1 MSTIITKNSSTA
13 SAVPSAGSLVQGEL
27 AVNVTDKKLYTKD
40 SGGTVQKLV
49 GSLGNQEAN
58 AVAITGGAISGLSA
72 PSTSSGA
79 ATKGY
84 VDSLIT
90 TNQGYADAAAASAT
104 LANDWATKTSGP
116 VAGGEYSAKYNA
128 QLAATSASNASASA
142 SSASSSSSSASS
154 YASSA
159 AAAQAAAEAARDATL
174 NAYDQFDDR
183 YLGSKTSDPT
193 VDNDG
198 NALLAGSLY
207 YNSVSQVMRL
217 YTGSAWVAAYVS
229 GAGYLASANNLSDV
243 DNAATARTNLG
254 LAIGTN
260 VQAWDADLDTW
271 ATKTAPTG
279 DAVGTTDT
287 QTLTNKT
294 LTGYTETV
302 YSLSGTDINPAN
314 GTVQTK
320 TLAANTTFTESIAD
334 GQSVVLM
341 LNTSTYTVTWPTTT
355 WINTSGTGSAPTLK
369 ASATNTVVLWQ
380 VGGVLYGNWV
390 GSN

>member
-1 MSTIITKNSSTA
+1 MTTIITKNSSTA

-271 ATKTAPTG
+271 ATKTAPTSTV
-279 DAVGTTDT
+279 VGTTDT

>member
-1 MSTIITKNSSTA
+1 MTTIITKNSSTA

-243 DNAATARTNLG
+243 ANASTARTNLG
-254 LAIGTN
+254 LSIGTN

-369 ASATNTVVLWQ
+369 ASATNTIVLWQ

>member
-1 MSTIITKNSSTA
+1 MTTIITKNSSTA

-27 AVNVTDKKLYTKD
+27 AVNVTDKKIYTKD

-72 PSTSSGA
+72 PSTSSSA

-128 QLAATSASNASASA
+128 QLAATSASNASTSA
-142 SSASSSSSSASS
+142 ANAASSSSSASS

-198 NALLAGSLY
+198 NALLAGALY

-229 GAGYLASANNLSDV
+229 GAGYLASANNLSDLT
-243 DNAATARTNLG
+243 NTATARTNLG

-271 ATKTAPTG
+271 ATKTAPTSTV
-279 DAVGTTDT
+279 VGTTDT

-302 YSLSGTDINPAN
+302 YALSGTDINPAN

-320 TLAANTTFTESIAD
+320 TLSANTTFTESIAD

-369 ASATNTVVLWQ
+369 ASATNTIVLWQ

>member
-1 MSTIITKNSSTA
+1 MTTIITKNSSTA

-271 ATKTAPTG
+271 ATKTAPTSTV
-279 DAVGTTDT
+279 VGTTDT

-369 ASATNTVVLWQ
+369 ASATNTIVLWQ